1 MVKEKALILSP
12 PSQSGR
18 GLEKRRGRVL
28 IRGDYYSG
36 RGGVLEEKDR
46 RRAGK
51 ERLGENLGPLVP
63 LPQTKIKTRILKG
76 DLITQS
82 QGWGKGW
89 AGGHCLLLLQ
99 SLPLHPQGI
108 LGEWG
113 AGFQLPEPKDNRS

>member
-1 MVKEKALILSP
+1 MGQGTGEEKGQGSD
-12 PSQSGR
+12 S
-18 GLEKRRGRVL
+18 
-28 IRGDYYSG
+28 GDYYSG

-46 RRAGK
+46 KRAGK
-51 ERLGENLGPLVP
+51 ERRLGENLGPLVP
-63 LPQTKIKTRILKG
+63 LPQTKIKIRILKG

-99 SLPLHPQGI
+99 SLPLHSQGI

-113 AGFQLPEPKDNRS
+113 PGFQLPEPKDNRS